1 MNEMMPCRE
10 ALLQSIHPKM
20 HLTKAFFLRVYG
32 YEVSTPG
39 FAEQALSALEAAG
52 CSRAR
57 EYYNTFTGECERQR
71 EEELKRVA
79 AWYREYKKGYRP
91 GSRQTE
97 KEGDTSDMQ
106 RDFKHITSWRTA
118 G

>member
-1 MNEMMPCRE
+1 MNEVMPCRE
-10 ALLQSIHPKM
+10 TLLQSIHPKM

-39 FAEQALSALEAAG
+39 FAELALSMLEATG

-57 EYYNTFTGECERQR
+57 EYYNTFAGEYERQR

-79 AWYREYKKGYRP
+79 AWYREYEKGYRAI
-91 GSRQTE
+91 QT
-97 KEGDTSDMQ
+97 KQQADKKKVMN
-106 RDFKHITSWRTA
+106 K
-118 G
+118 